1 MDGAEADGAGGG
13 GGQVQD
19 AGGVAEGDWVVVV
32 GGAAAGAQT
41 DSGGDTAGFEALE
54 ERGIPVGDAV
64 DDEGAF
70 VLDVSERD
78 RFLLRHFA
86 VHGGDAVAV
95 GVEFGMAEFGGDALF
110 EALGD
115 EMLEALGFRVDFF
128 DGVIEQFV
136 EEGFDEAV
144 VAEDLEGAAP
154 ASG

>member
-1 MDGAEADGAGGG
+1 MNGAEPDGAGGVRG
-13 GGQVQD
+13 EVED
-19 AGGVAEGDWVVVV
+19 SGGVAEGDCVAVF
-32 GGAAAGAQT
+32 GGAAAGAET

-70 VLDVSERD
+70 VLDVSEGD
-78 RFLLRHFA
+78 GFLLRHFA

-95 GVEFGMAEFGGDALF
+95 GVEFGMAEFGGDALL

-144 VAEDLEGAAP
+144 VAEDLKGAAP
-154 ASG
+154 AGG